1 MVLDEVPEDTRLWNP
16 DTAPQATVT
25 NRMGNMVPSFSL
37 LNPVKAGSSMVG
49 WPMTKPMMAP
59 AIMHTNIMV
68 VI

>member
-1 MVLDEVPEDTRLWNP
+1 MEPGHS
-16 DTAPQATVT
+16 AAGTVT